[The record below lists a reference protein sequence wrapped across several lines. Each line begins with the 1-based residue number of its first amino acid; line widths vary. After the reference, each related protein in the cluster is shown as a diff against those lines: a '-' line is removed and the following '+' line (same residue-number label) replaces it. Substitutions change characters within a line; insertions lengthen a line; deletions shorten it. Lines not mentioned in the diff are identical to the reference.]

1 MTTSTLKS
9 TTARANLASR
19 LQSIWQQ
26 VVESLTDKAE
36 LQVWQERDRDGKLLW
51 HAYDPISNRSFFGT
65 EAEMRSWI
73 ETRNYCY

>member
-9 TTARANLASR
+9 NSARAKSASW

-26 VVESLTDKAE
+26 VVEGLTTKTE

-51 HAYDPISNRSFFGT
+51 YAYDPTSGRSFFGT

>member
-9 TTARANLASR
+9 KSARANASW

-26 VVESLTDKAE
+26 VVERLTTKTE
-36 LQVWQERDRDGKLLW
+36 LQVWQERGRDGKLLW
-51 HAYDPISNRSFFGT
+51 YAYDPASQRSFFGT